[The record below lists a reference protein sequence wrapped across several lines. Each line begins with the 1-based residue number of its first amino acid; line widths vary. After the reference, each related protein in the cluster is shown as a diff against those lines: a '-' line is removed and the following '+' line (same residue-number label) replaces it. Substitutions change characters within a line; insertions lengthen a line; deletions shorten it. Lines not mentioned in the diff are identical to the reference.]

1 MQQLTVDMLK
11 EAGAFAPAKPE
22 RKEIKWLT
30 DSGTLCEAIVH
41 VRKKSFITLIE
52 ESRTAND
59 SALTMASRITSSIV
73 DENGKSVFKMEDILG
88 NDEHGPICES
98 LSMAL
103 LSAIYEVNGVGE
115 KADPKPSS
123 QSPSSGTNLSLPESA
138 EKPSKKRKQTSRSKR
153 LLAGNPTDSNTAP

>member
-30 DSGTLCEAIVH
+30 DSGALCEAVVH

-59 SALTMASRITSSIV
+59 SALTMAARITSSIV
-73 DENGKSVFKMEDILG
+73 DENGKSVFKMEDVLG
-88 NDEHGPICES
+88 NEEHGPDLRIS
-98 LSMAL
+98 F
-103 LSAIYEVNGVGE
+103 NG
-115 KADPKPSS
+115 A
-123 QSPSSGTNLSLPESA
+123 A
-138 EKPSKKRKQTSRSKR
+138 
-153 LLAGNPTDSNTAP
+153 